1 MTQNRGKKMT
11 YDEAVGTI
19 LVEYYQLG
27 DFPGW
32 TMTDPDSAQMRRN
45 CDDGRYEFI
54 ELTENWDGGAVIHHD
69 TFRLD
74 DYSEGELWFFGSA
87 YYETKEQ
94 FESQGA
100 DVIAE
105 CVFEQLYWNVEDYGE
120 PRKMVDKYLEIV
132 RRKNS

>member
-1 MTQNRGKKMT
+1 MT

-19 LVEYYQLG
+19 LEYYQLG
-27 DFPGW
+27 DFSGW

-69 TFRLD
+69 TISLD

-100 DVIAE
+100 DVMAE
-105 CVFEQLYWNVEDYGE
+105 CVFEQIYWNVEDYGD
-120 PRKMVDKYLEIV
+120 PGKMLNEYLEIV
-132 RRKNS
+132 REVE